1 MKSTLDQITSS
12 MDLDFDTILGKPK
25 QTGLDQFFWNQ
36 INLVFFEGISLSIL
50 AIVAGV
56 LILAGWVPQII
67 KGYRTKKLDD
77 VSKYLMIL
85 LASGAFLWILY
96 GIEKDDP
103 FIIGVNVAAIVLTM
117 IVLAMK
123 FKYSKRTK
131 IDA

>member
-1 MKSTLDQITSS
+1 MVL
-12 MDLDFDTILGKPK
+12 
-25 QTGLDQFFWNQ
+25 
-36 INLVFFEGISLSIL
+36 FEGISLSIL

-67 KGYRTKKLDD
+67 RGYRTKKLDD

-131 IDA
+131 INA

>member
-1 MKSTLDQITSS
+1 M
-12 MDLDFDTILGKPK
+12 
-25 QTGLDQFFWNQ
+25 
-36 INLVFFEGISLSIL
+36 
-50 AIVAGV
+50 
-56 LILAGWVPQII
+56 ILAGWVPQII

-77 VSKYLMIL
+77 ISKYLMIL

-103 FIIGVNVAAIVLTM
+103 FIIGVNIAAIVLTM

-123 FKYSKRTK
+123 FKYSKKTK

>member
-1 MKSTLDQITSS
+1 M
-12 MDLDFDTILGKPK
+12 
-25 QTGLDQFFWNQ
+25 
-36 INLVFFEGISLSIL
+36 
-50 AIVAGV
+50 AGV

-117 IVLAMK
+117 IVLTMK
-123 FKYSKRTK
+123 FKYSKKTK

>member
-1 MKSTLDQITSS
+1 M
-12 MDLDFDTILGKPK
+12 
-25 QTGLDQFFWNQ
+25 
-36 INLVFFEGISLSIL
+36 
-50 AIVAGV
+50 AGV